1 MPGLTNGEANGPQ
14 NGRTVRVAT
23 AQFYSHTDVPTNVQL
38 CAKYMREAKAA
49 GAELIVL
56 PENANRVRD
65 FKTRE
70 AAW

>member
-1 MPGLTNGEANGPQ
+1 MPGVVNGDANGSH
-14 NGRTVRVAT
+14 GRTVRVAT
-23 AQFYSHTDVPTNVQL
+23 AQFYSHTDVPANVEL
-38 CAKYMREAKAA
+38 CAKYIRKAKAA

-65 FKTRE
+65 FKSRE